1 MQKLKSKVLEIQNR
15 YLINELKVWYDM
27 NMNNQNNQKINSIL
41 LKNEI

>member
-1 MQKLKSKVLEIQNR
+1 MQKLKSEVLEIQNR

-27 NMNNQNNQKINSIL
+27 DMNNQNNQKINSIL